1 MGHGTAYVA
10 RKGTNAQHRG
20 GTLTLA
26 VANLPGVYE
35 LPIPTSLDPASGY
48 SAGSSSRMTNDGL
61 LGYSQAGSAEA
72 YKVVPDLATGLPT
85 VSDGGLTYAFQLRKG
100 IRYSTGGIVQ
110 AAHIRRGIERALLES
125 ACQTPGSYLAVIRGA
140 GGCLT
145 GKHCDLTSGITTSPG
160 SSTVTFHLSKPD
172 PDFLFQLALP
182 TTTPS
187 RRRRRSARGCR
198 CPRPART
205 RSRATRRRA
214 SSSSSATRASTSGRR
229 RRNRTATRT
238 RSSTLPLH
246 RRAGDPRGRARPGRR
261 HRGRPRPDLATR
273 ARRLTPDALLEPAL
287 PRADPLPPGALA
299 EHEAR
304 AVQRR
309 SRPPGAQPRG
319 RP

>member
-1 MGHGTAYVA
+1 
-10 RKGTNAQHRG
+10 
-20 GTLTLA
+20 
-26 VANLPGVYE
+26 
-35 LPIPTSLDPASGY
+35 
-48 SAGSSSRMTNDGL
+48 MTNDGL
-61 LGYSQAGSAEA
+61 LGYSQAGGAEA

-85 VSDGGLTYAFQLRKG
+85 VSDGGLTYTFQLRKG
-100 IRYSTGGIVQ
+100 IRYSTGGVVQ
-110 AAHIRRGIERALLES
+110 PADIRRGIERALLES
-125 ACQTPGSYLAVIRGA
+125 AGQTPGSYLAVIRGA

-182 TTTPS
+182 DYDAVPASTPLH
-187 RRRRRSARGCR
+187 ARLPLPATGPYKISGYQKKGVVELVR
-198 CPRPART
+198 NPRFHVWSTAAQPERLPGQD
-205 RSRATRRRA
+205 RRA
-214 SSSSSATRASTSGRR
+214 
-229 RRNRTATRT
+229 
-238 RSSTLPLH
+238 LPLH

-261 HRGRPRPDLATR
+261 HRGRPRPDLA
-273 ARRLTPDALLEPAL
+273 ARPRRFTPDALLEPAL

-309 SRPPGAQPRG
+309 PRPASVQPRG